1 MIGSLD
7 QKKLMRILPSL
18 MGLFHVILGL
28 IKMGVCIC
36 LVKWQS
42 KAHHANCTK
51 LLEAREQWPH
61 MLAYLCNIANMK
73 TSTTQ
78 TLEIF

>member
-1 MIGSLD
+1 
-7 QKKLMRILPSL
+7 

-28 IKMGVCIC
+28 MKMGVCIC

-42 KAHHANCTK
+42 KVYHANFIK
-51 LLEAREQWPH
+51 LLEAREQWPQMMAH
-61 MLAYLCNIANMK
+61 FCRIANME

-78 TLEIF
+78 ILEIF